1 MTTTPEAYVQLSNDN
16 TFITFYYDTLRDERY
31 RESFCSIWGIAEA
44 KQMRDIVGD
53 LTWVPAWAG
62 TRNSHKTT
70 ISSAVFDASFRD
82 FRPTTTARWFQYFPR
97 LKSIEGLEHL
107 NTSQVKNMRKMFLG
121 CHALTSLDLSS
132 FDTSNVTDMRDM
144 FQDCKSLISLD
155 LSSFD
160 TSKVTD
166 TGAMFWNCS
175 SLTALDLSSFDTSN
189 VTKMSYMFFCC
200 NSLTSIDLSSFDTS
214 EVRYMYKMFVG
225 CSALASLD
233 LSSFD
238 TSKVTDMKAMFSGC
252 SALASLD
259 LSSFDT
265 SEVTTMEDMFKDCK
279 GLIMLD
285 LSCFN
290 ASFGK
295 KVNSMFSG
303 CESLTTIYCNST
315 WYGYRYYAES
325 MFAGCTSLK
334 GAVSYNESKTDS
346 RMANP
351 KKGYFTKKVQDKPKV
366 TIPEAYVALSLD
378 QTTLTFYY
386 DDQLKSRKEKTWDIN
401 EKQKFLFFFDGI
413 DPVWK
418 SVKTITKMVLDAS
431 FKNYTPTNI
440 KDWFKNCKT
449 LKTIEGL
456 QFLNTSQ
463 VEDMSEMF
471 LGCHAL
477 TSLDLSGFDTSQV
490 KDMNNMFGA
499 CHELTSLNLSGFD
512 TSKVTNMSSMF
523 WECGSLTTLNLS
535 HFNTSNVTDM
545 SLMFSEF
552 GKLTSLNVSSFDTSK
567 VEDMNCMFMGCDSLT
582 TIYCNSSWRC
592 RNSEDMFAGCISLKG
607 AVAYDRLKTDI
618 SLANPERGYFSKK

>member
-44 KQMRDIVGD
+44 KQMRDIVGN

-62 TRNSHKTT
+62 TCNSHKTT

-97 LKSIEGLEHL
+97 LRSIEGLEHL
-107 NTSQVKNMRKMFLG
+107 NTSQVKSMSKMFCG
-121 CHALTSLDLSS
+121 CSSLTALDLTS
-132 FDTSNVTDMRDM
+132 FDTSNVTDMSDM
-144 FQDCKSLISLD
+144 FQDCKSLTSLD
-155 LSSFD
+155 LSTFD
-160 TSKVTD
+160 TSKVTNMR
-166 TGAMFWNCS
+166 GMFYACK
-175 SLTALDLSSFDTSN
+175 SLTALDLSSFDTSE
-189 VTKMSYMFFCC
+189 VTNMWHMFYDCS
-200 NSLTSIDLSSFDTS
+200 SLSALDLLSFDTS
-214 EVRYMYKMFVG
+214 KVTGMREMFSG
-225 CSALASLD
+225 CSSLTTLD

-238 TSKVTDMKAMFSGC
+238 TSKVTDMKKMFSGC

-463 VEDMSEMF
+463 VEDM
-471 LGCHAL
+471 
-477 TSLDLSGFDTSQV
+477 
-490 KDMNNMFGA
+490 NNMFGA

-545 SLMFSEF
+545 SLMFSEC

-618 SLANPERGYFSKK
+618 SLANPGRGYFSKK

>member
-1 MTTTPEAYVQLSNDN
+1 M
-16 TFITFYYDTLRDERY
+16 
-31 RESFCSIWGIAEA
+31 
-44 KQMRDIVGD
+44 
-53 LTWVPAWAG
+53 
-62 TRNSHKTT
+62 
-70 ISSAVFDASFRD
+70 FR
-82 FRPTTTARWFQYFPR
+82 
-97 LKSIEGLEHL
+97 
-107 NTSQVKNMRKMFLG
+107 
-121 CHALTSLDLSS
+121 
-132 FDTSNVTDMRDM
+132 
-144 FQDCKSLISLD
+144 
-155 LSSFD
+155 
-160 TSKVTD
+160 
-166 TGAMFWNCS
+166 
-175 SLTALDLSSFDTSN
+175 
-189 VTKMSYMFFCC
+189 
-200 NSLTSIDLSSFDTS
+200 
-214 EVRYMYKMFVG
+214 
-225 CSALASLD
+225 
-233 LSSFD
+233 
-238 TSKVTDMKAMFSGC
+238 
-252 SALASLD
+252 
-259 LSSFDT
+259 
-265 SEVTTMEDMFKDCK
+265 DCK
-279 GLIMLD
+279 GLTTLD
-285 LSCFN
+285 LSYFY
-290 ASFGK
+290 ASFVTE
-295 KVNSMFSG
+295 VNCMFSG

-315 WYGYRYYAES
+315 WFGSRNQGQS

-334 GAVSYNESKTDS
+334 GAVPYNESKTDS

-463 VEDMSEMF
+463 VEDM
-471 LGCHAL
+471 
-477 TSLDLSGFDTSQV
+477 
-490 KDMNNMFGA
+490 NNMFGA

-545 SLMFSEF
+545 SLMFSEC

-618 SLANPERGYFSKK
+618 SLANPGRGYFSKK